1 MASSSYCIT
10 TMHIS
15 SDRVCA
21 SEKADGA
28 FWDQVY
34 LVKRQSLIEVKN
46 KKKDQNLQISG
57 NIAAIL

>member
-1 MASSSYCIT
+1 
-10 TMHIS
+10 MHIS
-15 SDRVCA
+15 SARVCA

-28 FWDQVY
+28 FWDQVH